1 MQRRAGQPGSSSGEL
16 STILV
21 SGAAGMLG
29 GELLR
34 TVPPGLT
41 AVGTDLRAGEG
52 VHASGIDLAG
62 PDAVSHLFA
71 EHGPF
76 SGVIHG
82 AAFTAVDLAEEK
94 EAEALRANETATR
107 VLAEACARAG
117 IPIVVVSTDFVF
129 DGTGNRPYREND
141 PVRPLSA
148 YGRTKLAGE
157 RAAIAAHPTGAK
169 IVRTQWLYGPRG
181 KHFPGTIR
189 ELARTRKELKVV
201 NDQIGS
207 PTTTLELAPA
217 LWDVLLRG
225 QPGIWHAACEGACS
239 WFDLAV
245 ATLELS
251 GVQGVDVR
259 PCATS
264 EFPRPAKRPAYSVLD
279 CSRLGALRGARLAPW
294 KKALADF
301 LAKHPL

>member
-1 MQRRAGQPGSSSGEL
+1 
-16 STILV
+16 
-21 SGAAGMLG
+21 MLG
-29 GELLR
+29 SELLG
-34 TVPPGLT
+34 TVPSGRS

-52 VHASGIDLAG
+52 VAAAEVDLAE
-62 PDAVSHLFA
+62 PVAVERLFG

-107 VLAEACARAG
+107 VLAETCARAG

-129 DGTGNRPYREND
+129 DGEGRRPYREDD

-157 RAAIAAHPTGAK
+157 RAAIAAHPAGTR

-181 KHFPGTIR
+181 KHVPGTIR

-201 NDQIGS
+201 DDQIGS

-217 LWDVLLRG
+217 LWDVLLCG
-225 QPGIWHAACEGACS
+225 EPGVWHAACEGSCS

-245 ATLELS
+245 ATLALS
-251 GVQGVDVR
+251 GVEDVVVR
-259 PCATS
+259 PCPTA

-279 CSRLGALRGARLAPW
+279 CSRLARLRGRTLRPW
-294 KKALADF
+294 REALAAF
-301 LAKHPL
+301 VLRESGPAPSELS

>member
-1 MQRRAGQPGSSSGEL
+1 
-16 STILV
+16 
-21 SGAAGMLG
+21 MLG
-29 GELLR
+29 SELRIQAPHGIATL
-34 TVPPGLT
+34 
-41 AVGTDLRAGEG
+41 GTDLRAGEG
-52 VHASGIDLAG
+52 IEAPSVDLA
-62 PDAVSHLFA
+62 DAQAVARLF
-71 EHGPF
+71 EDHGPF
-76 SGVIHG
+76 SGVIHC

-94 EAEALRANETATR
+94 EAEALRANEGATR
-107 VLAEACARAG
+107 VLAQACAGAG
-117 IPIVVVSTDFVF
+117 TPLVVIGTDFVF
-129 DGTGNRPYREND
+129 DGDSRLAYREDD

-148 YGRTKLAGE
+148 YGRTKLAAE
-157 RAAIAAHPTGAK
+157 RAALAAHPKGTK

-217 LWDVLLRG
+217 IWDVLLRG
-225 QPGIWHAACEGACS
+225 QPGVWHAACEGSCS

-251 GVQGVDVR
+251 GVEGVEVR
-259 PCATS
+259 PCATA

-279 CSRLGALRGARLAPW
+279 SSRLAALRGVKLAPW
-294 KKALADF
+294 KKALGEF